1 MIQGC
6 ITLSLA
12 GSFFARPSRC
22 RFRLGVLALL
32 LITSST
38 SFPAEKDAGKSPVG
52 IKRLARE
59 LRKIP
64 DTIYF
69 ELRQPLYSTASGAL
83 SLEAKNVAGAG
94 HGHSIP
100 QSGNPAL
107 RRNLVTVSG
116 YEGVKYSA
124 VDIPGGCA
132 ARVNGAKVFPKEQQ
146 IVVIMQAKLVT
157 LHPKV
162 VRAVRRSLSPKGEQ
176 WATDFLKSDRVR
188 ITCERGEGGRA
199 EVFDKAGTKIRKDS
213 MITFSFAKVEE
224 GQLARGFCTMWA
236 HVVSA
241 ACPLDEAGKAIR

>member
-1 MIQGC
+1 MIQSC

-38 SFPAEKDAGKSPVG
+38 SFPAEKDAGKVG

-59 LRKIP
+59 LREIP

-83 SLEAKNVAGAG
+83 SLETKNVAGAG
-94 HGHSIP
+94 HGHSMP
-100 QSGNPAL
+100 SAL

-116 YEGVKYSA
+116 YEGVEYSA
-124 VDIPGGCA
+124 VDIPVRCA
-132 ARVNGAKVFPKEQQ
+132 ARVNGAKVYPKEQQ
-146 IVVIMQAKLVT
+146 IVLIMQAKLVT

-176 WATDFLKSDRVR
+176 WATEFLKRDRMRV
-188 ITCERGEGGRA
+188 TCERGEGGRA

-213 MITFSFAKVEE
+213 MITFSFADVEE
-224 GQLARGFCTMWA
+224 GQVARGFCTMWA

>member
-22 RFRLGVLALL
+22 RFRLTVLALL

-38 SFPAEKDAGKSPVG
+38 PFPGEKDAGKSPVG

-59 LRKIP
+59 LREIP

-69 ELRQPLYSTASGAL
+69 ELRQPLYSAAPGAL
-83 SLEAKNVAGAG
+83 TLKTKNVAGAG
-94 HGHSIP
+94 HGHSMP
-100 QSGNPAL
+100 SAL

-116 YEGVKYSA
+116 YEGVEYSA
-124 VDIPGGCA
+124 VDIPVRCA
-132 ARVNGAKVFPKEQQ
+132 ARVNGAKVYPKEQQ
-146 IVVIMQAKLVT
+146 IVLIMQAKLVT

-162 VRAVRRSLSPKGEQ
+162 VKAVRRSLSPKGKQ
-176 WATDFLKSDRVR
+176 WATDFLKRDRVTV
-188 ITCERGEGGRA
+188 TCQRGEGGRA
-199 EVFDKAGTKIRKDS
+199 EVFDKAGTNIRKDS
-213 MITFSFAKVEE
+213 MITFSFAEVEE